1 MSLSDRIR
9 YWKASARRDRK
20 TVETLY
26 KNGDYHWCLFF
37 WHLVL
42 EKLIKAV
49 LLVRHKELIYTHNVL
64 NLARQ
69 AELSISTKQEKELKE
84 ITSFNLEARYDN
96 EKFSFYKKATKQY
109 TDQWIGICKLY
120 ADDWEGLI

>member
-1 MSLSDRIR
+1 MSVSDRIR
-9 YWKASARRDRK
+9 YWKASAARDRK
-20 TVETLY
+20 TAETLY
-26 KNGDYHWCLFF
+26 KSGDYHWSLFF

-49 LLVRHKELIYTHNVL
+49 LLARHKELIYTHNVL

-69 AELSISTKQEKELKE
+69 AGLPISTKQEKELKE

-96 EKFSFYKKATKQY
+96 EKFSFYKKATKQF
-109 TDQWIGICKLY
+109 TDQWISVCQSY
-120 ADDWEGLI
+120 ANNWEGLV